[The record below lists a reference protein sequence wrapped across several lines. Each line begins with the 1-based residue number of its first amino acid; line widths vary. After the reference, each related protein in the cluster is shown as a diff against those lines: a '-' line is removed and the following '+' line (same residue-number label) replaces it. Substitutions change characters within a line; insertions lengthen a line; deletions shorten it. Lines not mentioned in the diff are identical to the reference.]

1 MIAEEYGYW
10 MKVVLG
16 FDLLFNVLTGGDV
29 GVFFSTRAY
38 VNAKSDKRKGWVMTR
53 VAIDKV
59 FWKEHCNDSYKWE
72 MSRKQQWMDKMT
84 KEFGKILDKYLP
96 SFEEQPQQV
105 NLKLPTLKKVGDEPT
120 GEKVVAKSLEK
131 IKLPKLKKV

>member
-1 MIAEEYGYW
+1 MSGIS
-10 MKVVLG
+10 
-16 FDLLFNVLTGGDV
+16 TG
-29 GVFFSTRAY
+29 
-38 VNAKSDKRKGWVMTR
+38 N
-53 VAIDKV
+53 I
-59 FWKEHCNDSYKWE
+59 
-72 MSRKQQWMDKMT
+72 
-84 KEFGKILDKYLP
+84 KILDKYLP